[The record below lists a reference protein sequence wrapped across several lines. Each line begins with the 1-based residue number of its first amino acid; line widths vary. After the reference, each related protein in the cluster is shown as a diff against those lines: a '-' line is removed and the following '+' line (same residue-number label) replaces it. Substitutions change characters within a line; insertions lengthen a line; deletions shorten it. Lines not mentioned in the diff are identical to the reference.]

1 MMLVPL
7 WYGQLRAHLSPVVLD
22 QLPVL
27 ADMQRYLEHLSMM
40 EPPPAKKDLVLEQ
53 VMLRAAWV
61 RQWSLNTAN
70 GDRWCALFSPRQLLV
85 APNSDCWSGLFP
97 PLPLLVA
104 PKSDCWSALFSP
116 RPLLVAPN
124 SDCWSALF
132 SPWPLLV
139 APNSSCW
146 SALLSVWPYRWSAF
160 FLPRSLLA
168 PSWPSFPLQI

>member
-1 MMLVPL
+1 MLVPL

-40 EPPPAKKDLVLEQ
+40 EPPPAKRDLLLEQ

-70 GDRWCALFSPRQLLV
+70 GYRWCALFSPRQLLV
-85 APNSDCWSGLFP
+85 ASNSDCWSALFP

-116 RPLLVAPN
+116 RPLLVA
-124 SDCWSALF
+124 SI
-132 SPWPLLV
+132 
-139 APNSSCW
+139 SSCW
-146 SALLSVWPYRWSAF
+146 SVLLSLWPYRWSAF

-168 PSWPSFPLQI
+168 PIWPSFPLQI